1 MIFFGSHGC
10 GYFNII
16 VMEKIMKK
24 QNQILSLAQS
34 LEFYTNGTLPLPHH
48 LDKERTP
55 FFDDE
60 EINAAKAAI
69 RSYVEKGLLKLYGI
83 SGQIEINDVP
93 SMDDNFLKV
102 TPQNGKE
109 ILYPFNEW
117 IDVETPNSYFSHHYP
132 VSNISHPR
140 EILPTDLS
148 AYEID
153 WQHSLVLKGPLCTNA
168 ADGHPSFATEGFAFV
183 VIDFEELE
191 LLKMADDMDMTEA
204 EEDLSDKI
212 EEKNGK
218 SDIKKAYRVFAIKL
232 REAGYNL
239 NQATIEIRG
248 VFNAFNSSYP
258 TERTIRE
265 HIRDIIPAKD

>member
-1 MIFFGSHGC
+1 
-10 GYFNII
+10 
-16 VMEKIMKK
+16 MKK

-117 IDVETPNSYFSHHYP
+117 IDVETPNSYFSHYYP
-132 VSNISHPR
+132 VSNISRPR
-140 EILPTDLS
+140 EILPADLS

-153 WQHSLVLKGPLCTNA
+153 WQHSIVLKGPLCTNA
-168 ADGHPSFATEGFAFV
+168 ADGHLSFATEGFAFV

-204 EEDLSDKI
+204 EEALSDKI

>member
-1 MIFFGSHGC
+1 MIKENKNF
-10 GYFNII
+10 I
-16 VMEKIMKK
+16 
-24 QNQILSLAQS
+24 S
-34 LEFYTNGTLPLPHH
+34 LEQALEFTANRTVPLPYH
-48 LDKERTP
+48 LDKERSYY
-55 FFDDE
+55 FGDE
-60 EINAAKAAI
+60 EINAAKVAI

-117 IDVETPNSYFSHHYP
+117 IDVETYYFSHRSP
-132 VSNISHPR
+132 VNNISLGR
-140 EILPTDLS
+140 EILPADLS

-168 ADGHPSFATEGFAFV
+168 ADVHPSFATEGFAFV
-183 VIDFEELE
+183 IVDFEELE

-204 EEDLSDKI
+204 EEALSDKI

>member
-117 IDVETPNSYFSHHYP
+117 IDVETPNSYFLTTIQL
-132 VSNISHPR
+132 VISLAQERYYRPIYR
-140 EILPTDLS
+140 LMKLTGNT
-148 AYEID
+148 A
-153 WQHSLVLKGPLCTNA
+153 LC
-168 ADGHPSFATEGFAFV
+168 
-183 VIDFEELE
+183 
-191 LLKMADDMDMTEA
+191 
-204 EEDLSDKI
+204 
-212 EEKNGK
+212 
-218 SDIKKAYRVFAIKL
+218 
-232 REAGYNL
+232 
-239 NQATIEIRG
+239 
-248 VFNAFNSSYP
+248 
-258 TERTIRE
+258 
-265 HIRDIIPAKD
+265 